1 MHEPL
6 RAAAGTGA
14 TWTLENAR
22 VEYLKNKKMLESINV
37 KKTNVFE
44 EPSILNESNIQDI

>member
-1 MHEPL
+1 
-6 RAAAGTGA
+6 
-14 TWTLENAR
+14 LENIK
-22 VEYLKNKKMLESINV
+22 Y

>member
-1 MHEPL
+1 
-6 RAAAGTGA
+6 
-14 TWTLENAR
+14 
-22 VEYLKNKKMLESINV
+22 LESMKM